1 MTIQIKD
8 LLQAYDR
15 GEFSL
20 GQIAIILNSSKE
32 ETIELLKKHDIPFVR
47 VDSEYLEQE
56 FEAFEINKSLYQVKL
71 GQTNDIKKL
80 FEEL

>member
-71 GQTNDIKKL
+71 GKTNDIKKL
-80 FEEL
+80 FKEL